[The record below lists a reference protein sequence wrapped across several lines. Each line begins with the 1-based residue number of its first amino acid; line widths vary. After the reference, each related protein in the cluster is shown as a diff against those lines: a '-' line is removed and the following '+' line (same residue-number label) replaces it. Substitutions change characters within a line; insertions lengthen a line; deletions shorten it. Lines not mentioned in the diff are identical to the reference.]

1 MKARSQG
8 TVKDSKGLMSER
20 KRERAELPVHG
31 EGIDRRKWRSKR
43 NGRGKLLNAPWAP
56 ARRDKWF
63 HGASK
68 E

>member
-1 MKARSQG
+1 MKGLKGNLGGIMKARSQG

-43 NGRGKLLNAPWAP
+43 NGRGKLLNATW
-56 ARRDKWF
+56 RDNK
-63 HGASK
+63 
-68 E
+68 